1 MFLYVTR
8 IIKEKVINLGEREE
22 YGSSWKGKRQ
32 ECCRCRTHI
41 YEILKKIKLKFF
53 KMTNLLYVCVCVYV
67 CVYVCCELSEIWSV
81 KKTEM
86 FFGTFKT
93 KCAIM

>member
-1 MFLYVTR
+1 MEVVGRGRGRNVVDAEL
-8 IIKEKVINLGEREE
+8 
-22 YGSSWKGKRQ
+22 
-32 ECCRCRTHI
+32 I

-86 FFGTFKT
+86 FFGTFRT
-93 KCAIM
+93 KCAIV